1 MERMYKENRPIIME
15 TKIIIENQRQY
26 FQTRATR
33 DIEMLKG
40 RLVKLRVE
48 ILKREDAIY
57 EALYKDFKKSKFESF
72 FSEVGII
79 ISEIDATLKHIDSWS
94 KPKRIRAAGLNFPSK
109 DYIYSEPYGTV
120 LVIAPWNYPFQLA
133 VAPVIAAIAAGNTVV
148 LKPSEHTTHTS
159 QLLEDIL
166 NAVFVPEHLKVV
178 QGGIPETTLLLKER
192 WDYIFFTGSVPVGK
206 IVAKA
211 AAPFLTPLTLELGGK
226 NPCIIDGSMSTQLT
240 AKRLVWGK
248 FVNAGQTC
256 IAPDYLLVHS
266 SIKAQL
272 ISDLKIEITKAYGED
287 PQTSEDYPRIVNNT
301 NLLRLTKML
310 TDSEVVFG
318 GSYDTTDCYLAPTLI
333 DEPSMDSE
341 VMKDE
346 IFGPILPILS
356 YETKADI
363 QSVLSQYDKPLGF
376 YVFSNN
382 KSFYKKMIETYSFGG
397 GTINDTMIHFG
408 NSKLPFGGV
417 GESGIGAYHGR
428 LGFDTFSHKKGIVI
442 KGNWLDIP
450 LRYAPYTNKLKKLK
464 RLFKFLG

>member
-1 MERMYKENRPIIME
+1 
-15 TKIIIENQRQY
+15 
-26 FQTRATR
+26 
-33 DIEMLKG
+33 MLN
-40 RLVKLRVE
+40 
-48 ILKREDAIY
+48 LK
-57 EALYKDFKKSKFESF
+57 
-72 FSEVGII
+72 
-79 ISEIDATLKHIDSWS
+79 
-94 KPKRIRAAGLNFPSK
+94 
-109 DYIYSEPYGTV
+109 
-120 LVIAPWNYPFQLA
+120 
-133 VAPVIAAIAAGNTVV
+133 
-148 LKPSEHTTHTS
+148 
-159 QLLEDIL
+159 
-166 NAVFVPEHLKVV
+166 
-178 QGGIPETTLLLKER
+178 
-192 WDYIFFTGSVPVGK
+192 
-206 IVAKA
+206 
-211 AAPFLTPLTLELGGK
+211 APFLTPLTLELGGK
-226 NPCIIDGSMSTQLT
+226 NPCIIDDSMSTQLI

-266 SIKAQL
+266 SVKTQL

-287 PQTSEDYPRIVNNT
+287 PQKSVDYPRIVNT
-301 NLLRLTKML
+301 ANLSRLTRML

-318 GSYDTTDCYLAPTLI
+318 GTFDTTDCYLAPTLI

-346 IFGPILPILS
+346 IFGPILPVLS
-356 YETKADI
+356 YETEADI
-363 QSVLSQYDKPLGF
+363 QSILSQYDKPLGF

-450 LRYAPYTNKLKKLK
+450 LRYAPYTNKLNKLK